1 MKKRIDIQGISTTAA
16 YKDGDCSRLTNLRN
30 KNGVLRPVTPR
41 KVVRTLNSAYSYQ
54 FIHNLPQ
61 GGENLLAVRTIAA
74 HDNKYNYR
82 GAWSGGTTYNANDAV
97 LYNSAY
103 YYLST
108 GTTIGTPPGFGNWK
122 PTTGTTEISG
132 SDLIEHVPVFTGLY
146 KIESNNAETLIIQIT
161 ALKSITQL
169 GNILNIIDAQNI
181 KYIFWVDDQYKI
193 INSDFGGNQTDN
205 VLGPVKVDLKV
216 DGIVDENNAREIRAY
231 YSEETFS
238 YNDLANA
245 NEETNSDVRLKV
257 AEALRIKAHSVESM
271 DGRLTGYCMACTAVE
286 LYDGSYILHSNP
298 ILLCPEWDG
307 KRKYEISVGSKN
319 YDYRENKAVFIP
331 FSEFPSKTNTEYD
344 YATIHQNTTT
354 VREGDYA
361 LEAPH
366 GTTITIDKFPSFG
379 VLEWADTMGGAQW
392 TAKNMLH
399 VQSSNK
405 LKFKLNTN
413 ISESFNQLIKSVSV
427 FITNQVDPYK
437 STINNLQRVRS
448 FWGLEILTEGVLY
461 DEIKI
466 YNENYQPDAKT
477 NAEIIKE
484 LADNQQFYKVHEIS
498 FDDLQTITPETWI
511 EIDLKNKLGENLVMQ
526 EELSVDNF
534 THHNILPQKQLVYN
548 SKLHVMDYKQELFH
562 GWPISY
568 FDAIQGI
575 GQFETGTA
583 TLNGSKQYWIE
594 VHIKTELGISKTV
607 RERLLLP
614 ETKLG
619 TYFNSMISYPDSRAV
634 KMIVYEKIVIGA
646 SEAILKTEYKLT
658 ASETANFAYYISE
671 DLKPIANT
679 DKAVA
684 ITSFVAPSESNRTLV
699 YRNTMKVSAVN
710 NPFYYPA
717 DTTYTI
723 GTGIIRAAGTNALR
737 MSEGQFGQY
746 DLYVLTSEGTY
757 SFDTGTEISYNR
769 KSPASLIV
777 PTSDIICSTP
787 YGIIFIG
794 ERGAYILSGQ
804 QPELISAQIE
814 EIDGET
820 NFISFLENLKDI
832 LFDAK
837 QDEIIFAGPTE
848 HWVYNL
854 ASKSWYN
861 STEAIDYEIKNSYQL
876 MVAAGTAQKQ
886 YNSSQTNIAAVV
898 IATRHIYFG
907 VDEVKKLQ
915 RAILRGRFMYLNTS
929 AFDEEAFLQLHGSR
943 DGIET
948 TMLRGFNIPSNKQ
961 DRSYK
966 DFDLGMMARA
976 NYRSYILKLQGSM
989 DEKSQIEYI
998 DFEIADPLNNDK
1010 MR

>member
-16 YKDGDCSRLTNLRN
+16 YQDGDCSRLTNLRK

-61 GGENLLAVRTIAA
+61 GGENLLAVRTIPA
-74 HDNKYNYR
+74 HDNTYNYR

-103 YYLST
+103 YYLKT
-108 GTTIGTPPGFGNWK
+108 GTSIGTPPGYGSWNQI
-122 PTTGTTEISG
+122 TGTTEISG
-132 SDLIEHVPVFTGLY
+132 SNLIEHVAAFTGLY
-146 KIESNNAETLIIQIT
+146 KIESNNAETLIMQVT
-161 ALKSITQL
+161 AIKSITQL
-169 GNILNIIDAQNI
+169 GNILNIIDSQSI
-181 KYIFWVDDQYKI
+181 KYIFWVEDQYKI
-193 INSDFGGNQTDN
+193 INTDFGGLQTDS

-216 DGIVDENNAREIRAY
+216 DGITNEDGYQLLRTYRDE
-231 YSEETFS
+231 SVFS
-238 YNDLANA
+238 YSSLSQANS
-245 NEETNSDVRLKV
+245 NENIKLRCDV
-257 AEALRIKAHSVESM
+257 ASALLQKAINIEHKL
-271 DGRLTGYCMACTAVE
+271 GNITGFIQAISAYE
-286 LYDGSYILHSNP
+286 LFDGSYIFSSNP
-298 ILLCPEWDG
+298 ILLNQAFDKNTRYQNLSVDSSILDYINNKGVFYGSYGSWLPTNIEYNYSEHG
-307 KRKYEISVGSKN
+307 YETEKVWKNGGTYANGIETTIMPSQIVSFEKQITTSVQGTKL
-319 YDYRENKAVFIP
+319 A
-331 FSEFPSKTNTEYD
+331 
-344 YATIHQNTTT
+344 ATI
-354 VREGDYA
+354 
-361 LEAPH
+361 
-366 GTTITIDKFPSFG
+366 
-379 VLEWADTMGGAQW
+379 
-392 TAKNMLH
+392 
-399 VQSSNK
+399 SSNR
-405 LKFKLNTN
+405 LKFKINTN
-413 ISESFNQLIKSVSV
+413 ISSDYELLIKSISIFISPQVNQYDISETSVVS
-427 FITNQVDPYK
+427 
-437 STINNLQRVRS
+437 
-448 FWGLEILTEGVLY
+448 EIYVGNSGGF
-461 DEIKI
+461 DE
-466 YNENYQPDAKT
+466 YYQNIIGKPKT

-484 LADNQQFYKVHEIS
+484 LSDNQQFYKVHEIS

-526 EELSVDNF
+526 EELPVDNF
-534 THHNILPQKQLVYN
+534 THHSILPEKQLVYN
-548 SKLHVMDYKQELFH
+548 SKIHVMDYKQELFH
-562 GWPISY
+562 GWPILY
-568 FDAIQGI
+568 FDAIQGT
-575 GQFETGTA
+575 GQFQTGTI

-594 VHIKTELGISKTV
+594 VHIKTESGISKTV

-679 DKAVA
+679 DNGVAV
-684 ITSFVAPSESNRTLV
+684 TSFVAPNESNRTLI

-717 DTTYTI
+717 ETTYTI

-746 DLYVLTSEGTY
+746 DLYVLTTEGTY

-769 KSPASLIV
+769 KSPASLII

-814 EIDGET
+814 ETDGET
-820 NFISFLENLKDI
+820 DFISFLENLKDI

-837 QDEIIFAGPTE
+837 QDEIIFVGTTE
-848 HWVYNL
+848 HWVFNIPT
-854 ASKSWYN
+854 KSWYT

-886 YNSSQTNIAAVV
+886 YNLSETNIAAVV
-898 IATRHIYFG
+898 IATRPIYFG

-948 TMLRGFNIPSNKQ
+948 TMLRGYNIPSNKQ